1 MKKNKKRI
9 LALPGV
15 FLPHNE
21 TVTQISYKILCN
33 LDYEIDVV
41 TFKATSDPTF
51 EKLVKKDP
59 KFNKI
64 HLHYVDVDWK
74 ELDINSHN
82 FNIFKIKKYIKMYIK
97 KSMELFEKNN
107 YDSIFS
113 FSVPNYTHIAAY
125 EIKKKYKDK
134 IKWFASF
141 SDPISNNLY
150 IEEFK
155 KGKFKTKILYY
166 LLKMV
171 SYRDEYQNKSLEY
184 SDYLIFISD
193 ALKNHYINGNK
204 EYNKKSIIYPI
215 TYVKEWP
222 NYQKLTE
229 VSKNKDDLKDNK
241 IVFAHFGNIYGLR
254 KIDKFLEALNELI
267 KEKKIDPK
275 KIEIHQYGDVD
286 KNQINLFK
294 DSEVLFVHD
303 RIDYDKCIELMKKS
317 DVLLIFDTIVDE
329 NEIQPFLPSKITDYL
344 LTNKPIFAVTTK
356 NSPLYDIINK
366 KHICASYNIEN
377 IKECLLKQI
386 NNIDNVSNDIKK
398 YDNDYVSKRVFKDL
412 LDVIELEEE

>member
-1 MKKNKKRI
+1 MHKKRI

-21 TVTQISYKILCN
+21 TITQITYKILCN
-33 LDYEIDVV
+33 LDYEIDVLA
-41 TFKATSDPTF
+41 FKALPDRYF
-51 EKLVKKDP
+51 EDYIKNDKKFK
-59 KFNKI
+59 KFNI
-64 HLHYVDVDWK
+64 NYIDIDWK
-74 ELDINSHN
+74 KLDFNSKNPN
-82 FNIFKIKKYIKMYIK
+82 FLRTIKYINLYIEK
-97 KSMELFEKNN
+97 AMELASKNE
-107 YDSIFS
+107 YDCVFS
-113 FSVPNYTHIAAY
+113 FSMPNYTHLAAY
-125 EIKKKYKDK
+125 KIKKKYNEK
-134 IKWFASF
+134 IKWFASY
-141 SDPISNNLY
+141 SDPIHKNLY
-150 IEEFK
+150 VEQLKNEK
-155 KGKFKTKILYY
+155 LKTKILYI
-166 LLKMV
+166 LLKLIV
-171 SYRDEYQNKSLEY
+171 YRKKYQDVTLKYANK
-184 SDYLIFISD
+184 LIFISD
-193 ALKNHYINGNK
+193 ALKKYVTEDKK
-204 EYNKKSIIYPI
+204 EYYKKSIIYPI

-229 VSKNKDDLKDNK
+229 VSKNKDNLKDNK

-294 DSEVLFVHD
+294 GSEVLFVHD
-303 RIDYDKCIELMKKS
+303 RVDYDKCIELMKKS